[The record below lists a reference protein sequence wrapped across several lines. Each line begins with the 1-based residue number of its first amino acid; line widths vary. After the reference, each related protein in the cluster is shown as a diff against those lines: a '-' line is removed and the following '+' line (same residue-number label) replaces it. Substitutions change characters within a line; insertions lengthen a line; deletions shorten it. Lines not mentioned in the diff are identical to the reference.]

1 MLEFDRFVIKISR
14 NDTVDLK
21 KKNILIAPEKWN
33 ALKIYKSTLWYA
45 QKKIKESNIIKVDE
59 RQR

>member
-21 KKNILIAPEKWN
+21 KKNILIAPEK
-33 ALKIYKSTLWYA
+33 
-45 QKKIKESNIIKVDE
+45 
-59 RQR
+59 